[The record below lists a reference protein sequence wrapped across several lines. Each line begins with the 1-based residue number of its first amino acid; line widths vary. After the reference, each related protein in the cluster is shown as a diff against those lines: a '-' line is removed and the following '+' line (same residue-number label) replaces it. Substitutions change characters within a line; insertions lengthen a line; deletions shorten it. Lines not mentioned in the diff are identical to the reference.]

1 MNLMKTV
8 VVVPCY
14 NEARRINVDEYVRA
28 GSLFDAVVLVDDGS
42 SDATHERLLL
52 VEQGIARA
60 GRRAAV
66 ERLEH
71 NVGKGEAVRAGV
83 LRVLESGAVPQAL
96 AVTDADLSTS
106 FDEMSRLAARLL
118 ESDCDVL
125 QGSRVRLLGKDIERS
140 PLRHYVGRTSATLIS
155 VVLDLPIYDTQAG
168 AKVFSERA
176 LNSSL
181 FREPF
186 MSRWLFDCEIFLR
199 ARQLGL
205 RVIEEPL
212 ERWHAR
218 TLDSKVNI
226 TSYLHSLRDLLRI
239 RRYYRR

>member
-1 MNLMKTV
+1 MQTCPL
-8 VVVPCY
+8 P
-14 NEARRINVDEYVRA
+14 
-28 GSLFDAVVLVDDGS
+28 
-42 SDATHERLLL
+42 
-52 VEQGIARA
+52 
-60 GRRAAV
+60 
-66 ERLEH
+66 
-71 NVGKGEAVRAGV
+71 
-83 LRVLESGAVPQAL
+83 
-96 AVTDADLSTS
+96 
-106 FDEMSRLAARLL
+106 SRLARRLL

-140 PLRHYVGRTSATLIS
+140 SLRHYVGRISATLIS

-168 AKVFSERA
+168 AKVFSMRA

-181 FREPF
+181 FQEPF

-205 RVIEEPL
+205 RVMEEPL

-226 TSYLHSLRDLLRI
+226 TSYLYSLRDLLRI
-239 RRYYRR
+239 RRRYRR

>member
-1 MNLMKTV
+1 MNHMKTAIV
-8 VVVPCY
+8 IPCY
-14 NEARRINVDEYVRA
+14 NEARRIDVDEYVRV

-52 VEQGIARA
+52 VEQGIERA
-60 GRRAAV
+60 GGRAVV
-66 ERLEH
+66 ERLAH

-83 LRVLESGAVPQAL
+83 LSVLESGHVPQAL
-96 AVTDADLSTS
+96 AVADADLSTS
-106 FDEMSRLAARLL
+106 FDEMSRLARRLL

-140 PLRHYVGRTSATLIS
+140 SLRHYVGRISATLIS

-168 AKVFSERA
+168 AKVFSMRA

-181 FREPF
+181 FQEPF

-205 RVIEEPL
+205 RVMEEPL

-226 TSYLHSLRDLLRI
+226 TSYLYSLRDLLRI
-239 RRYYRR
+239 RRRYRR